1 MTMGGEGSRE
11 SSGVHRAPAE
21 DGELLDAFIDLSSD
35 LNVGVREE
43 ELVRMF
49 AEVFDRLLPGRLLCI
64 RLVDEENRGL
74 KLVYANGRLVD
85 TERDALRLTERA
97 LERLKMDDGRVESL
111 VDEGHLRIGGYR
123 NLFVDGVEGF
133 DVALGDR
140 NSLYGV
146 LNFEYTET
154 GERDERDLARALPLA
169 YQMSAALRN
178 ARSMAEAVL
187 LKDYLEKLLD
197 HANAP
202 VVALD
207 REGRITR
214 VNQALERQTGY
225 DRDELVGE
233 ELEALLSEPDR
244 ARLLSALR
252 AAKRGEKASNIEVSI
267 LREKD
272 GSRTHI
278 AFNTA
283 AVFSAF
289 GEVEAL
295 VLVGQD
301 LTEVRALQKQV
312 IHSEKLATLGQVAA
326 GVAHELNN
334 PLTSIT
340 VYGNYLTRKL
350 EGSVDEGDLTKLKRI
365 VESAERIQSFTRDLV
380 TYARPS
386 GEEPTLVRVNE
397 LIDRALSF
405 CEHMVNEAGAD
416 VTLELEQDL
425 PAVYGIQ
432 GQLEQVLVNLLTN
445 ACHALA
451 PSGGRIRLGARAA
464 DDERIEIEISDDGCG
479 IPSENVCH
487 LFEPFFSTK
496 DQGEGTG
503 LGLSIVRNIL
513 DNHDADIEV
522 NSDPEHGTTFTIS
535 IYAG

>member
-1 MTMGGEGSRE
+1 MGGEGSRE

-64 RLVDEENRGL
+64 RLIDEENRGL

-97 LERLKMDDGRVESL
+97 LERLKMDGGRVESL

-123 NLFVDGVEGF
+123 NLFVDGVGGF

-252 AAKRGEKASNIEVSI
+252 AAKRGENASNIEVSI

-272 GSRTHI
+272 GSKTHI